1 MTPPPGF
8 VDLQVNGYGG
18 VDFNHDDLTPERL
31 HTACARLATDGVER
45 ILATIITEDL
55 PVMIRRLQRLIRA
68 RAQDPL
74 CARMIA
80 GLHIEGPFLK
90 PDGGYQ
96 GAHPPEAM
104 RPADPDTAA
113 RLVEAGDGL
122 VRLLTLAPEY
132 DPGLRTT
139 RWLADHGIRVSA
151 GHTDASLDILRAAL
165 DEGLTLFTHVGNG
178 CPLTLNR
185 HDNIIQR
192 ALHLA
197 DRLWLCFIAD
207 GVHIPPFA
215 LRNYL
220 RLAGTDRAVVV
231 TDAMA
236 SAGLGPGTYTI
247 SRWTVRVGDDLAA
260 RNPETGLLL
269 GSAVTMSRSATILRE
284 AVGLGPADIRRLT
297 VDNPRLAAGLG

>member
-1 MTPPPGF
+1 M
-8 VDLQVNGYGG
+8 
-18 VDFNHDDLTPERL
+18 DFNHDGLTLEGL
-31 HTACARLATDGVER
+31 HTACTRLAADGVER

-55 PVMIRRLQRLIRA
+55 PVMIRRLRRLVHA
-68 RAQDPL
+68 REQDPL
-74 CARMIA
+74 CVRMIA

-113 RLVEAGDGL
+113 RLVEAGGGL
-122 VRLLTLAPEY
+122 VRLVTLAPEY

-151 GHTDASLDILRAAL
+151 GHTDAPLDILRAAA
-165 DEGLTLFTHVGNG
+165 DAGLTLFTHVGNG
-178 CPLTLNR
+178 CPMTLSR

-220 RLAGTDRAVVV
+220 RLAGTARAVVV

-236 SAGLGPGTYTI
+236 SAGLGPGVYTLA
-247 SRWTVRVGDDLAA
+247 RWTVRVGEDLAA
-260 RNPETGLLL
+260 HHPETGQLL
-269 GSAVTMSRSATILRE
+269 GSAVTMARSAQILRE
-284 AVGLGPADIRRLT
+284 AVGLSPAEIRLLT
-297 VDNPRLAAGLG
+297 VDNPRRAAGLG

>member
-1 MTPPPGF
+1 MTPSPGF
-8 VDLQVNGYGG
+8 FDLQVNGYGG
-18 VDFNHDDLTPERL
+18 VDFNHDGLTPENL
-31 HTACARLATDGVER
+31 HTACARLAADGVDG
-45 ILATIITEDL
+45 ILATIISEDL
-55 PVMIRRLQRLIRA
+55 PVMMRRLQQLAKA

-74 CARMIA
+74 CERMIA
-80 GLHIEGPFLK
+80 GVHIEGPFLR

-113 RLVEAGDGL
+113 RLIEAGDGL
-122 VRLLTLAPEY
+122 VRLVTLAPEC

-139 RWLADHGIRVSA
+139 RWLADHGVRVSA
-151 GHTDASLDILRAAL
+151 GHTDASLDTLQAAI
-165 DEGLTLFTHVGNG
+165 DQGLTIFTHVGNG
-178 CPLTLNR
+178 CPVMLNR

-215 LRNYL
+215 LSNYL
-220 RLAGTDRAVVV
+220 RLAGTARAVVV

-236 SAGLGPGTYTI
+236 AAGLGPGTYTI
-247 SRWTVRVGDDLAA
+247 SRWAIHVGDDMAA
-260 RNPETGLLL
+260 RKVDTGQLL
-269 GSAVTMSRSATILRE
+269 GSAVTMTRSAQILHE
-284 AVGLGPADIRRLT
+284 AVGLSPTDIRLLT
-297 VDNPRLAAGLG
+297 VDNPRRVVGLA

>member
-1 MTPPPGF
+1 MTPSPGF
-8 VDLQVNGYGG
+8 IDLQVNGYGG

-31 HTACARLATDGVER
+31 HLACERLAADGVGG

-55 PVMIRRLQRLIRA
+55 PVMVRRLRTLVQA
-68 RAQDPL
+68 REQDPL
-74 CARMIA
+74 CARMIV

-90 PDGGYQ
+90 PGDNYQ
-96 GAHPPEAM
+96 GAHPTEAM

-113 RLVEAGDGL
+113 RLVEAGGGL

-139 RWLADHGIRVSA
+139 RWLADHGVRVSA
-151 GHTDASLDILRAAL
+151 GHTDASLDTLRAAI
-165 DEGLTLFTHVGNG
+165 DQGLTVFTHVGNG
-178 CPLTLNR
+178 CPVMLNR

-220 RLAGTDRAVVV
+220 RLAGLARAVIV

-236 SAGLGPGTYTI
+236 AAGLGPGSYTI
-247 SRWTVRVGDDLAA
+247 SRWAIQVGEDLAA
-260 RNPETGLLL
+260 RKIETGQLL
-269 GSAVTMSRSATILRE
+269 GSAVTMARSARILGE
-284 AVGLGPADIRRLT
+284 AVGLEPADIRRLT
-297 VDNPRLAAGLG
+297 VDNPRRAIGLP